1 VKDMSV
7 TKRLYRVRENKVFLG
22 VSTGISEYM
31 DIDVNIV
38 RVLFVILTLMGVGF
52 PVIVYFVLAIILP
65 VKETEIE
72 KAEIIEDDEYSYNED
87 DYRI

>member
-1 VKDMSV
+1 MSV